1 MRYILFIF
9 ILGTIFT
16 NVSAQNHLSFGS
28 SGVDHAD
35 TLYLGDPI
43 EFNFWIVNNGSAN
56 LSDSITINCETFN
69 NLGIQISGMQ
79 LGSFIDS
86 TSTLN
91 TGDSLFISIH
101 DTISYQSYML
111 GDNLIV
117 IWPAFVTP
125 VSSDTSM
132 TYLHV
137 LDTIQTA
144 IRNEIKMTK
153 FTIFPNPSSSDFY
166 LESEPNSLI
175 SCFYVFDMLGN
186 VKLMKENINKKKISI
201 KRDDLDAG
209 IYFIVVNIN
218 NEIIIQRLIVN

>member
-28 SGVDHAD
+28 SGVDHPD

-91 TGDSLFISIH
+91 VGDSLYISIH
-101 DTISYQSYML
+101 DTVSYQSYMV

-137 LDTIQTA
+137 LDTIQTT
-144 IRNEIKMTK
+144 IRNEIKMTR
-153 FTIFPNPSSSDFY
+153 FTIFPNPSSSDFH

-175 SCFYVFDMLGN
+175 SYFYVFDVLGN
-186 VKLMKENINKKKISI
+186 VKLMKENINKNKISV